1 MFEWF
6 CKSEYGTTVIRRKL
20 EPRNLGVVACAAAD
34 VFWKQSG
41 KVFKKI
47 VVEVEGKKF
56 LCELFLD
63 PLWDTEEIKSFILNI
78 IVSAP
83 P

>member
-6 CKSEYGTTVIRRKL
+6 CKSEYGSTIIRRKL
-20 EPRNLGVVACAAAD
+20 KPRNLGVVAKAAAE

-41 KVFKKI
+41 KVFEKV

-56 LCELFLD
+56 LCDCFLP
-63 PLWDTEEIKSFILNI
+63 PLWDFEEIE
-78 IVSAP
+78 
-83 P
+83 